1 MNRHHALVAPLAL
14 TGLLAL
20 AACGGST
27 SEEPAEAGD
36 EASGVAAESAEMV
49 MIGYGGDLAQP
60 YQDFLIE
67 PFVEAHPGV
76 SLEQVP
82 SESGDF
88 VAQIKAAADNSP
100 YDAIPLGEARLVTAI
115 NDGWIAEVSEEDAP
129 VLDEIQPI
137 FADACRGYG
146 VPATYSLIG
155 IAYNPELVSAPTSWE
170 DIWSDEYEGQVGI
183 VSSASNLG
191 FAFFVQAAKL
201 AGGDEANLEPA
212 FAKIAELGD
221 PTVAANPT
229 ALAQLFE
236 RGEIAIAPLWN
247 NDAAVLKSS
256 GLPIEFVRPSE
267 GAIADVT
274 CMTMAAETAN
284 RELTLE
290 LLNTVGGVEYQ
301 EQAASEPWY
310 FGPTNENAEVE
321 ESEFLVT
328 DATEFENLVR
338 IDWDTAAPERDAI
351 SERFNQEFGS

>member
-1 MNRHHALVAPLAL
+1 MTRSHVLTPLAL
-14 TGLLAL
+14 TGVLAL
-20 AACGGST
+20 AACGGGS
-27 SEEPAEAGD
+27 SDEPAAAGGD
-36 EASGVAAESAEMV
+36 TPPESADMV

-60 YQDFLIE
+60 YQDFLID

-100 YDAIPLGEARLVTAI
+100 YDAIPLGEARLVMAI
-115 NDGWIAEVSEEDAP
+115 EDGWIAELHEEDVP

-137 FADACRGYG
+137 FSDPCRWYG

-155 IAYNPELVSAPTSWE
+155 IAYNPDLVPAPTSWE
-170 DIWSDEYEGQVGI
+170 DMWDEAYAGQVGI
-183 VSSASNLG
+183 VSSSSNLG

-201 AGGDEANLEPA
+201 AGGDETDLEPG
-212 FAKIAELGD
+212 FTKLAELGS

-256 GLPIEFVRPSE
+256 GLSVEFVRPSE

-284 RELTLE
+284 PELTLE
-290 LLNTVGGVEYQ
+290 LLNQIGGLEYQ

-310 FGPTNENAEVE
+310 FGPTNAEATVE

-328 DATEFENLVR
+328 DPAEFESLVR
-338 IDWDTAAPERDAI
+338 IDWDAAAPERDAI
-351 SERFNQEFGS
+351 TERFNQEFGS